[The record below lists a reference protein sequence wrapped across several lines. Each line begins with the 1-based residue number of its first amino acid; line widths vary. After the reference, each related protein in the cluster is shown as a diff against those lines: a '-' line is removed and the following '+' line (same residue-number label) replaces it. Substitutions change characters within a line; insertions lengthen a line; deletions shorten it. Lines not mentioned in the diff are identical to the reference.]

1 MKAFKIISL
10 KLSFLAFSNAF
21 INSSYF
27 FFNVQQSKSKISMVS
42 FSNLVEEKVISKF
55 GKKETERVLDSWK
68 RMDKGE
74 SFEKQWEG
82 KGLQKSSSYIDGLF
96 SEPWHDPSNK
106 KLYPWVEKLVSES
119 ENIAKELKQVL
130 KVMEKMEMGDNVWSV
145 AAREEAL
152 AYGPDWRTLVLQD
165 REWDPINSELFPVTT
180 AAIKNS
186 GIPSCEAFFAKQA
199 PHTGIKPHT
208 DDTNFILTAHLG
220 LDIPEGECRMKVGE
234 ETREWRNNQVLIFDT
249 SFVHSTAN
257 DSDRTRTVLL
267 LRFFHPEV
275 TD

>member
-1 MKAFKIISL
+1 
-10 KLSFLAFSNAF
+10 
-21 INSSYF
+21 
-27 FFNVQQSKSKISMVS
+27 
-42 FSNLVEEKVISKF
+42 
-55 GKKETERVLDSWK
+55 
-68 RMDKGE
+68 MDKGE

-275 TD
+275 TQVEKDALNFIFKAIGDPSIVGYQSFDSSQSSVEKVSTEGRTRQERRAAEREKQKALKRK